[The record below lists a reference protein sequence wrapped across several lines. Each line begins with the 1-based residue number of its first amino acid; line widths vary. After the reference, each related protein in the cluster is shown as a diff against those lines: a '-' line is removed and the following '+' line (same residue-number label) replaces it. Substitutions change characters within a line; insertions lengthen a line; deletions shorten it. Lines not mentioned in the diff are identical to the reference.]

1 MKKQERCFARGGMVG
16 ATGFEQPTKT
26 PVKHPSV
33 EERGTDSGT
42 LADVFASLP
51 PATQAEIMA
60 LVRAAGKK

>member
-1 MKKQERCFARGGMVG
+1 MVG

-26 PVKHPSV
+26 PTKPGLGGT
-33 EERGTDSGT
+33 RGTDSGT